1 MAYGQ
6 SGEPRKFL
14 EAVAAIIGQ
23 RPVGSS
29 ICKIQLKPLKM
40 ALPTEDFTIGVEEEY
55 QIIDPKTRELRSR
68 QQQILPIA
76 KKTLGE
82 DVQPEAQLSQ
92 IEIAT
97 PVCRSLSE
105 VRAELIHFR
114 RELIAA
120 AAKDGNLIAA
130 AGTHPFSE
138 WKQQQI
144 APKERYQGLMRDYQQ
159 LTRELMIFGCHVHV
173 GISDPEMAIQVM
185 NRTRVWLAP
194 ILALTASS
202 PFWFGTDTGYASYR
216 TEIWGRWPIS
226 GPPLIFSSHAE
237 YQALIEALVATGS
250 VEEATKIYWDVRL
263 SERFPTVEF
272 RVTDVAMTV
281 DEAVMVAGLV
291 RALARTCYEQA
302 LAEKPFPATRHELIR
317 AAHWRAARYGLE
329 TELIDVEVMRAVPA
343 RELIE
348 KLLAFVRPSL
358 EAHGDWDEVSSIVR
372 KTMQQGNGAR
382 RQREVYKRTGR
393 LEDVVDFIVAQ
404 TREGID

>member
-1 MAYGQ
+1 M
-6 SGEPRKFL
+6 S
-14 EAVAAIIGQ
+14 
-23 RPVGSS
+23 
-29 ICKIQLKPLKM
+29 
-40 ALPTEDFTIGVEEEY
+40 LPTEDFTIGVEEEY

-68 QQQILPIA
+68 VQQILPLA
-76 KKTLGE
+76 QKALGE
-82 DVQPEAQLSQ
+82 VVQPEVQQSQ

-105 VRAELIHFR
+105 VRAELVRLR

-120 AAKDGNLIAA
+120 ASIVGNQIAA

-138 WKQQQI
+138 WKEQEV

-159 LTRELMIFGCHVHV
+159 LTRELVIFGCHVHV
-173 GISDPEMAIQVM
+173 GISDRELAIRVM
-185 NRTRVWLAP
+185 NRARVWLAP
-194 ILALTASS
+194 ILALAASS
-202 PFWFGTDTGYASYR
+202 PFWLGTDTGYASYR

-237 YQALIEALVATGS
+237 YQAVVEALIATGS
-250 VEEATKIYWDVRL
+250 VEEATKVYWDVRL

-272 RVTDVAMTV
+272 RLTDVCMTV

-291 RALARTCYEQA
+291 RSLARTCYEQA
-302 LAEKPFPATRHELIR
+302 QADKPFSATRHELIR
-317 AAHWRAARYGLE
+317 AAHWRAARYGLD

-348 KLLAFVRPSL
+348 KFLAFVRPSL
-358 EAHGDWDEVSSIVR
+358 EEYGDWDEVSSLVR
-372 KTMQQGNGAR
+372 ETMQRGNGAT

-393 LEDVVDFIVAQ
+393 LEDVVDYIVAE
-404 TREGID
+404 TLKGID